1 MSKDI
6 PVLDARIAEL
16 RKQQQQLE
24 MRGDIEELCK
34 VLVEL
39 GMALA
44 DKEDFNEAIA
54 ELEKTVP
61 LTETVEDPGAKA
73 SLLGILGVI
82 YSRAGRPHESSEKF
96 IAALKAMENATP
108 NVEEQF
114 QCLMGIARN
123 LVALGDFR
131 SAIVQYTEAEE
142 LARKHVLPQ
151 EELDANASKI
161 VLHEQRGEFQEVVPL
176 YKRAITLFRLMG
188 DHEGGVAMLRGLAS
202 AYGKLGKR
210 EASKKYIEL
219 WAKAKADL
227 ETPSPP
233 ERSDSPGPEEE

>member
-1 MSKDI
+1 MSKD
-6 PVLDARIAEL
+6 VNDLDARIAAL

-24 MRGDIEELCK
+24 ARGEIEELCK
-34 VLVEL
+34 NMVEL
-39 GMALA
+39 GLALA
-44 DKEDFNEAIA
+44 DKGDFNEAIA

-61 LTETVEDPGAKA
+61 LTESVEDPGARA
-73 SLLGILGVI
+73 SLLGILGVV

-96 IAALKAMENATP
+96 IAALKAMEDTAP

-114 QCLMGIARN
+114 QCLMGIGRN

-131 SAIVQYTEAEE
+131 SAIVQYTEAED
-142 LARKHVLPQ
+142 LARKNVLPQ
-151 EELDANASKI
+151 EELDAIASKI
-161 VLHEQRGEFQEVVPL
+161 VLHEQRDEFKDVVSL

-188 DHEGGVAMLRGLAS
+188 DAAGGMAMLRGLAS

-210 EASKKYIEL
+210 EAAKKYIEL

-227 ETPSPP
+227 GKPHPTEST
-233 ERSDSPGPEEE
+233 DSPESDED

>member
-1 MSKDI
+1 MSKD
-6 PVLDARIAEL
+6 VNDLDARIAKL
-16 RKQQQQLE
+16 RMQRQKLE
-24 MRGDIEELCK
+24 TSGEIEDVCK

-44 DKEDFNEAIA
+44 DKGDFDAAIE
-54 ELEKTVP
+54 ELEKTMP
-61 LTETVEDPGAKA
+61 LTESVGDPGAKA

-82 YSRAGRPHESSEKF
+82 YSRAGRPHDSSEKF
-96 IAALKAMENATP
+96 IAALKAMEDSAP

-114 QCLMGIARN
+114 QCLMGIGRN

-131 SAIVQYTEAEE
+131 SAIEQYTEAEE
-142 LARKHVLPQ
+142 LARKHVIPQ
-151 EELDANASKI
+151 AELDAIASKI
-161 VLHEQRGEFQEVVPL
+161 VLHEQRDEYKAVVPL

-188 DHEGGVAMLRGLAS
+188 DTKGGVAMLRGLAS
-202 AYGKLGKR
+202 AYGKLGKP

-227 ETPSPP
+227 GKPFPP
-233 ERSDSPGPEEE
+233 KSNDSPEANDD